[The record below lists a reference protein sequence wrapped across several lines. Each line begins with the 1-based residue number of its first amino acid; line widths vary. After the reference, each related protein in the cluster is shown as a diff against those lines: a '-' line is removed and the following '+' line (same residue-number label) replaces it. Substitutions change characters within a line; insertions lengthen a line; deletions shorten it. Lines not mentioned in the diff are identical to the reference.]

1 MFSTRAWQARGAVRG
16 EGHGRRGATG
26 VSWAGVWTGKG
37 RRRERVRPLPL
48 LSPAAPVPQREAVLP
63 EAQGVQ
69 GEARRASGRCAGG
82 GSASFRFWSGFRCSC
97 FLVRCLAGIWGV
109 SGEQDTPDACP
120 FWGSLSAGPAV
131 RPGVPRAGCSPH
143 QQQHP
148 GPVASLFPPK
158 NELALGAGFR
168 IAAL

>member
-26 VSWAGVWTGKG
+26 VSWAGVWTGEG

-82 GSASFRFWSGFRCSC
+82 RLGELQVLIRFSLQLFSCQMLGGHLGS
-97 FLVRCLAGIWGV
+97 
-109 SGEQDTPDACP
+109 
-120 FWGSLSAGPAV
+120 
-131 RPGVPRAGCSPH
+131 
-143 QQQHP
+143 
-148 GPVASLFPPK
+148 
-158 NELALGAGFR
+158 
-168 IAAL
+168 